1 MGRPRY
7 RETDFYIVKQI
18 IQRLGGE
25 IGFADAPGGGTVF
38 LVELPGLQQNDVG
51 AVEETEA
58 A

>member
-1 MGRPRY
+1 
-7 RETDFYIVKQI
+7 VKQI

-38 LVELPGLQQNDVG
+38 FVELPGLQQIDVG
-51 AVEETEA
+51 AVEETKA